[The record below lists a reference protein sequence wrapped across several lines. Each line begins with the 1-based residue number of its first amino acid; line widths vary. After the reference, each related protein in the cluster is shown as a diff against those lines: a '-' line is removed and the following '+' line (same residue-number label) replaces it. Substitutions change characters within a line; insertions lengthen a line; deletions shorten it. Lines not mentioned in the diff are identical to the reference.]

1 MITAATPTDAR
12 QIAAIWSI
20 VIRDT
25 VATFTTA
32 EKTPQEIAEAM
43 ARQPFFVARK
53 AREITGF
60 ATYFQFRG
68 GPGYAHTMEHTIHIA
83 AGARGCG
90 TGRALLTHVET
101 HARAAGVHSLFA
113 GISGENR
120 DGIAFH
126 AALGYVQAARLPQ
139 VGRKFGRWHDLVLMQ
154 KFL

>member
-1 MITAATPTDAR
+1 MITAATPSDAR
-12 QIAAIWSI
+12 QIAAIWNI

-53 AREITGF
+53 GREITGF

-68 GPGYAHTMEHTIHIA
+68 GPGYARTMEHTIHIA

-90 TGRALLTHVET
+90 TGRALLTHLEI

-113 GISGENR
+113 GISGENS

-126 AALGYVQAARLPQ
+126 TALGYVQAARLPQ

>member
-1 MITAATPTDAR
+1 MITDATPADAPA
-12 QIAAIWSI
+12 IARIWNG

-32 EKTPQEIAEAM
+32 EKTPQGVAEAM
-43 ARQPFFVARK
+43 TRQPFFVARDGM
-53 AREITGF
+53 EIAGF
-60 ATYFQFRG
+60 ATYAQFRG

-83 AGARGCG
+83 DGMRGRG
-90 TGRALLTHVET
+90 YGRALLTHLET
-101 HARAAGVHSLFA
+101 HARAAGTHSLFA

-126 AALGYVQAARLPQ
+126 KAQGYAEAARLAQ

>member
-1 MITAATPTDAR
+1 VITDATPADAPEIV
-12 QIAAIWSI
+12 QIWNS

-25 VATFTTA
+25 IATFTTA
-32 EKTPQEIAEAM
+32 EKSPADVADAI
-43 ARQPFFVARK
+43 ARQPFFVARDG
-53 AREITGF
+53 AQIAGF
-60 ATYFQFRG
+60 ATYTQFRG

-83 AGARGCG
+83 DGMRGRG
-90 TGRALLTHVET
+90 HGRDLLTHLET
-101 HARAAGVHSLFA
+101 HARAAGVHTIFA

-126 AALGYVQAARLPQ
+126 KAQGYAEAARLAQ